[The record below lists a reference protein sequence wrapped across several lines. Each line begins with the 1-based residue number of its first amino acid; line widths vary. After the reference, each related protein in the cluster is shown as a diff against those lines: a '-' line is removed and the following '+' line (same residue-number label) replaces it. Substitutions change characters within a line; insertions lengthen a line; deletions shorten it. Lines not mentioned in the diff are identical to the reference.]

1 MKNRIPLSLALCG
14 LSLLLEMIVALPI
27 GLLCAIKKD
36 TFFDRFTVNFSQ
48 DAKDDFMNNYCN
60 DQEKAKQILSDAGYE
75 DSNGDGILEKD
86 GTPLEFTFY
95 TRSSGTSIIMA
106 QGLQEQMA
114 EISIQMDI
122 ESIDWN
128 YIYESISNDDY
139 DAGIEVLEWAE
150 PMLLL
155 NCCYYDKDAPGNN
168 DDYSASV
175 EDAATTIDSTERTQ
189 KIGEIQSK
197 MFENLDIIP
206 FYSDVSY
213 FAYRSE
219 LQGVN
224 VLENGTVFFNDF
236 TF

>member
-1 MKNRIPLSLALCG
+1 MGYDRPLVEQYVDWMKNILVDHNFGKSTRYKTPVWDLMKNRIPLSLALCG

-75 DSNGDGILEKD
+75 DNDGDGILEKN

-95 TRSSGTSIIMA
+95 TRSSG
-106 QGLQEQMA
+106 
-114 EISIQMDI
+114 
-122 ESIDWN
+122 
-128 YIYESISNDDY
+128 
-139 DAGIEVLEWAE
+139 
-150 PMLLL
+150 
-155 NCCYYDKDAPGNN
+155 
-168 DDYSASV
+168 
-175 EDAATTIDSTERTQ
+175 TIDSTERTQ